1 MGAIPGLASIVS
13 GVESAV
19 GITPTP
25 TPAQIVSPTTSPSI
39 FSNTTFLVLGVLVV
53 GVVVFVVLKKKT

>member
-19 GITPTP
+19 GITPAP
-25 TPAQIVSPTTSPSI
+25 TPAQIVSPTTPPSI
-39 FSNTTFLVLGVLVV
+39 FSNTTLLIVGVLVV
-53 GVVVFVVLKKKT
+53 GVVVFVVLKKTR